1 MPKNKKNKKMI
12 YTPEH
17 HIPVGEAIVAPNGEI
32 ALQVKKAKSDE
43 YDYILIGSLVSQVAS
58 FAEKTM

>member
-1 MPKNKKNKKMI
+1 MPQKNKKMI

-32 ALQVKKAKSDE
+32 AIKVKKAKTDE
-43 YDYILIGSLVSQVAS
+43 YDYILIGSLVSQAAS
-58 FAEKTM
+58 LSEKTI